1 LVEDSVVIYR
11 WTRAPER
18 RVFYIDV
25 GNLPKQKAEQYLSDI
40 MTKYKNKI
48 VYDGSTGEVRDDR
61 KHLSMLEDFWFPRR
75 EGGRGT
81 EIETLPGGSNLGEMD
96 DVIYFQKKL
105 YKSLNVP
112 ISRLEPENS
121 IQLGRATEISRDE
134 YKFNR
139 FIVRLR
145 NTFSNLFLDLM
156 RKQLIL
162 KGVIT
167 PDEWENM
174 SEDLILDYTQD
185 SYYTDVK
192 NTEML
197 RDKITLIG
205 EMEGMIGKYYSEEWV
220 KRNILKMNDEE
231 INDMEK
237 QLKKEAETAEPEPQE
252 TDGDDSDDGGE
263 QDNSQSQFE
272 F

>member
-1 LVEDSVVIYR
+1 
-11 WTRAPER
+11 
-18 RVFYIDV
+18 
-25 GNLPKQKAEQYLSDI
+25 